1 MVSMHCKYLLV
12 QLNDGF
18 VVLSGR
24 LNGHPTRISTLFMKE
39 NIISLGLSSLVIF
52 IEDGNSLA
60 FYILLLLIGFLTLN
74 CLMNYCLIEPM
85 LIFYLI

>member
-24 LNGHPTRISTLFMKE
+24 LNDHPTRISTLFVKE
-39 NIISLGLSSLVIF
+39 NTISLGLSSLVIF
-52 IEDGNSLA
+52 IEDGN
-60 FYILLLLIGFLTLN
+60 
-74 CLMNYCLIEPM
+74 
-85 LIFYLI
+85 